1 MRFRFAIPALLLA
14 IIGLTLSAAG
24 ARAQTQPSVS
34 QLTVS
39 FWPEYDR
46 PEVLV
51 IYRLTLAAATPLPI
65 DVNLPVPDS
74 VADMNAVAT
83 RNAAGTLVDA
93 DYTRQQM
100 GGRSFVVVHSNSL
113 DVQIEYYLPLA
124 RTGDTRSFQFTW
136 PGGLGAADFR
146 YEVQQPVGAT
156 SLHMDPPSQSQLAGE
171 FGLTYQQAGLGNVDA
186 AAQPSLSV
194 TYERTTDQLS
204 ADFVQAQ
211 TPIGTPQPAG
221 GRTPDLVRYLPWA
234 LLALGLALMAG
245 GAIYYIRTMR
255 PSRRER
261 RRHPSAAAEPAAG
274 DDGAAT
280 VYCHNCGARAGASD
294 RYCRNCGTQ
303 LRRKLPAASRQ
314 PPA

>member
-1 MRFRFAIPALLLA
+1 MRFRFALPALLLA
-14 IIGLTLSAAG
+14 TTGLILPAAG
-24 ARAQTQPSVS
+24 ARAQTQPSIS

-51 IYRLTLAAATPLPI
+51 IYRLTLAEATPLPI
-65 DVNLPVPDS
+65 DVDLPVPDS
-74 VADMNAVAT
+74 VSDMNAVAT

-93 DYTRQQM
+93 DYTRQQI
-100 GGRSFVVVHSNSL
+100 GGRSFVVVHSDSL
-113 DVQIEYYLPLA
+113 DVQIEFYLPLA

-146 YEVQQPVGAT
+146 YEVQQPVGA
-156 SLHMDPPSQSQLAGE
+156 SGLRMDPPSQSQSAGE
-171 FGLTYQQAGLGNVDA
+171 FGLTYQRTGLGSVDA

-234 LLALGLALMAG
+234 LLALGLALMGG

-261 RRHPSAAAEPAAG
+261 RRHPPAAADP
-274 DDGAAT
+274 DGGEDSAAT
-280 VYCHNCGARAGASD
+280 VYCHNCGARAGPSD
-294 RYCRNCGTQ
+294 RFCRSCGTQ
-303 LRRKLPAASRQ
+303 LRR
-314 PPA
+314 